1 MSKKNGNSVVNLGA
15 AGAAG
20 AALGGS
26 SSSMAVPFIATKV
39 MPELKKTRNKELKL
53 MTKKGK

>member
-1 MSKKNGNSVVNLGA
+1 MSKKNGNSVVNLGS
-15 AGAAG
+15 AG

-26 SSSMAVPFIATKV
+26 SSSMAMPFIATKV
-39 MPELKKTRNKELKL
+39 MPELKKTKNKELKL